1 MARRSMSFDRT
12 TKDEPVRTKTN
23 RGRSTTTRRTPR
35 SLPRNVAK
43 EMDPKGPPKGT
54 KSSLERSKP
63 TADAMTVTK
72 TATKPKAD
80 AKATPKVAAPPK
92 VTKRPQVTGKGTDK
106 ASRNVSREGPMGK
119 RTLANVTRE
128 QLLAAGLTTG
138 RKGLN
143 TYLNK
148 FDELGRRPKPSD
160 FKKPAEKKSVRR
172 TGSARPMSERKFA
185 NGGMMKSKMKPK
197 GMMAG
202 GKMKSK
208 MSTKGGMR
216 GGKKIPPGM
225 KKGGT
230 FPDLNKDGKVT
241 QADILMGRGVVKKK
255 AKAKKA
261 TADKKPAGKRTMMP
275 GMTSAKMPKIKGAEG
290 IDKKGVYQKGG
301 SIKPKGM
308 KAGGKPKGYA
318 AGGMKSKMATKKKP
332 TKQKVRGAGIARKG
346 VRPAK
351 MR

>member
-1 MARRSMSFDRT
+1 MARRRMSFGRT

-35 SLPRNVAK
+35 SIPRNVAK

-54 KSSLERSKP
+54 KSILGRSKP

-72 TATKPKAD
+72 TATKPKAG

-128 QLLAAGLTTG
+128 QLTAAGLTTG
-138 RKGLN
+138 PKGLR

-160 FKKPAEKKSVRR
+160 FKKPAENKSVRR
-172 TGSARPMSERKFA
+172 TGSARPMSERKF
-185 NGGMMKSKMKPK
+185 
-197 GMMAG
+197 MAG
-202 GKMKSK
+202 GMKSK
-208 MSTKGGMR
+208 MSTKGGMA
-216 GGKKIPPGM
+216 GGKKKPPGM
-225 KKGGT
+225 MGGGMKSKMSTKGG
-230 FPDLNKDGKVT
+230 
-241 QADILMGRGVVKKK
+241 AMGGKKK
-255 AKAKKA
+255 PPGMAVGGL
-261 TADKKPAGKRTMMP
+261 KPAPEGNKGKGLRKLPKEVRNKMGFMQAG
-275 GMTSAKMPKIKGAEG
+275 GMK
-290 IDKKGVYQKGG
+290 
-301 SIKPKGM
+301 KPKGY
-308 KAGGKPKGYA
+308 ANGGKKSKGYA
-318 AGGMKSKMATKKKP
+318 AGGIKSKMATKKKA